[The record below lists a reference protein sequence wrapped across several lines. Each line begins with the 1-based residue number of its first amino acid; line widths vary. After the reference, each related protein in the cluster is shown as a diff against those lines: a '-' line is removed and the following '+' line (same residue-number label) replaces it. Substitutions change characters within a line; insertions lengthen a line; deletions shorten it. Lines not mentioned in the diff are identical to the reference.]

1 MTLCPGYA
9 CPIKERCYRFTR
21 QAYGRQNY
29 FGSVPYNFE
38 TQSCRHF
45 MTIPQPSDR
54 DIQVR
59 AYHIWQGLGSPEG
72 RDMEI
77 WLQARQ
83 ELEESFGR

>member
-1 MTLCPGYA
+1 MT
-9 CPIKERCYRFTR
+9 R
-21 QAYGRQNY
+21 
-29 FGSVPYNFE
+29 
-38 TQSCRHF
+38 
-45 MTIPQPSDR
+45 PQPSDR

-72 RDMEI
+72 RDLEI